1 MQEIDEAVIDWWR
14 ILLEDQSA
22 DTEWMERHD
31 VRDRHRVQVRR
42 EILDP
47 QAGWPVLNRFLSGS
61 IGSKEL
67 RATFDKKAR
76 NEWNVFGFRGL
87 SGAMFLSKLV
97 KHRQAGWPVPDE
109 QALAAN
115 LRRVLPAPTDEREG
129 LRTHDLLHAVFAGP
143 DQVRRD
149 HEATHPTG
157 TRAVSRQ
164 RLVAHARNGAVA
176 A

>member
-42 EILDP
+42 EILELLD
-47 QAGWPVLNRFLSGS
+47 RFLSGS
-61 IGSKEL
+61 IVSKEL

-97 KHRQAGWPVPDE
+97 KHIPDE

-157 TRAVSRQ
+157 TRTVSRQ
-164 RLVAHARNGAVA
+164 RLVAPARNGAVA
-176 A
+176 DFL